1 MALTMFRRIL
11 IALLLIA
18 AANANAAPPYAGRPL
33 VDALRELESQGLR
46 LVYSDDVVT
55 RAMIVKN
62 EPRAT
67 QPRRVLDELL
77 REHGLTT
84 KRGPRGPLL
93 IVRARV
99 TPPKEPDERSQMP
112 VTLAEIVVTPS
123 RFQILGSEPE
133 QRQFLSREEVRR
145 VPHISDDFYRA
156 IRRIP
161 GAASDDITARF
172 NIRGGEEDEAVVLLD
187 GAEIYDPFH
196 VKDLVRAF
204 STIDVEAI
212 GSVDILTGGFPAE
225 YGGRMSGVIDI
236 GTLAP
241 SEAKTEVGVSLL
253 NLRALSEGTMA
264 NGRGHWLFSI
274 RRGYLHVLLELIDS
288 CNDVDPRYYDALGKV
303 QWTLS
308 AKHVLSAHI
317 LASSDNLRLEEN
329 VSAEAKASYH
339 DAYAWLNLRS
349 TPRDRLLTQNV
360 LQYGTSG
367 RDRRGT
373 YDDPDQSGRIDERRD
388 FDFIALKN
396 DTSFE
401 VGDRQS
407 CLSGQARLPVLH
419 CHMVKMGVSLK
430 RLDARYDYDAAATI
444 HATILD
450 LDGAPRQL
458 ARSVHL
464 GVRST
469 EIAFYA
475 SDRFPLTDRLVA
487 EAGGRWETES
497 HTPDGGH
504 FSPRINAAWTL
515 SDATTLRAA
524 WGHFYQPQGVY
535 ELQVEDG
542 ITAFSPAQRA
552 EHRVIGV
559 DHLFGGGLT
568 ARLEVYDKVIRDPR
582 PRFENLF
589 DRVIL
594 FPELRADRVRIA
606 PERSNARGVEALL
619 RHDPQGPFSW
629 WINVTHASVTD
640 EIDGRDVPRA
650 WDQRNAMTF
659 SVNYKLREH
668 WNFNFAG
675 TWHSGWPTT
684 PLTASIENDRF
695 VTDLGPLR
703 SERLPA
709 YRRVDFRASRRV
721 ETASGAFTFFVDLF
735 NAFNMTNATSVNG
748 FFLEPQSNGSVTT
761 RPIEDAI
768 VGVVPSF
775 GISWQF

>member
-1 MALTMFRRIL
+1 MFRLVIV
-11 IALLLIA
+11 LLLISSGA
-18 AANANAAPPYAGRPL
+18 AGSQPAGSAQARAESPRLHRYAGRPL
-33 VDALRELESQGLR
+33 ADALRELESQGLR

-55 RAMIVKN
+55 AAMIVKN

-67 QPRRVLDELL
+67 EPRRVLDELL
-77 REHGLTT
+77 REHALTAR
-84 KRGPRGPLL
+84 RGPRGTLL
-93 IVRARV
+93 IVRAKAAAPATREQ
-99 TPPKEPDERSQMP
+99 TPRSEMP

-123 RFQILGSEPE
+123 SYEILGSEPE

-241 SEAKTEVGVSLL
+241 SETKTEAGVSLL

-264 NGRGHWLFSI
+264 GGRGHWLFSI
-274 RRGYLHVLLELIDS
+274 RRGYLHELLELIDS
-288 CNDVDPRYYDALGKV
+288 TNDVDPRYYDVLGKF

-317 LASSDNLRLEEN
+317 LASRDNLRLEEN
-329 VSAEAKASYH
+329 VADEAKASYH
-339 DAYAWLNLRS
+339 DGYAWLNLRS
-349 TPRDRLLTQNV
+349 TPRARLLTQNV
-360 LQYGTSG
+360 LEYGTSG
-367 RDRRGT
+367 RDRRGQ
-373 YDDPDQSGRIDERRD
+373 YGDFDQNGQIDEQRD
-388 FDFIALKN
+388 FNFIVLKN

-401 VGDRQS
+401 LTPRQ
-407 CLSGQARLPVLH
+407 L
-419 CHMVKMGVSLK
+419 VKGGFSVK

-444 HATILD
+444 RATILD

-458 ARSVHL
+458 TRSVHL
-464 GVRST
+464 GVSST
-469 EIAFYA
+469 EVAVYA
-475 SDRFPLTDRLVA
+475 SDRFRLSERLIV
-487 EAGGRWETES
+487 EAGARWETET

-504 FSPRINAAWTL
+504 VSPRINAAWTL
-515 SDATTLRAA
+515 SDTTTLRAA

-542 ITAFSPAQRA
+542 VTEFYPAQRA
-552 EHRVIGV
+552 EHRVLGI
-559 DHLFGGGLT
+559 DHQMGAGMS
-568 ARLEVYDKVIRDPR
+568 ARLELYDKVFRNPR

-589 DRVIL
+589 DRIIL
-594 FPELRADRVRIA
+594 FPELRADRFRIA
-606 PERSNARGVEALL
+606 PDRSSARGVEALL
-619 RHDPQGPFSW
+619 RRESEGPFSW

-650 WDQRNAMTF
+650 WDQRNAATF
-659 SVNYKLREH
+659 SVNYKFREH
-668 WNFNFAG
+668 WNFNVAG

-684 PLTASIENDRF
+684 PLTASIEGNRF
-695 VTDLGPLR
+695 ATELGPLR
-703 SERLPA
+703 SERLRA
-709 YRRVDFRASRRV
+709 YRRVDLRASRRV
-721 ETASGAFTFFVDLF
+721 VTNRGTFTFFLDLF
-735 NAFNMTNATSVNG
+735 NALNNSNVTSVGG
-748 FFLEPQSNGSVTT
+748 FFIEAQSNGTVTT
-761 RPIEDAI
+761 RPIEDPV